1 MCSSVCDFDAV
12 ATNLALDGDL
22 IERAKLLGK
31 HRSKREAVDEALR
44 QYVASHERRR
54 LLERFGTVEM
64 DPKYDYKPGRS
75 RAR

>member
-1 MCSSVCDFDAV
+1 M

-22 IERAKLLGK
+22 LERAKLLGK

-64 DPKYDYKPGRS
+64 DPKYDYKRGRS
-75 RAR
+75 RPR

>member
-1 MCSSVCDFDAV
+1 V
-12 ATNLALDGDL
+12 ATNLALDDAL

-64 DPKYDYKPGRS
+64 DPKYHYKRERS

>member
-1 MCSSVCDFDAV
+1 MCSSLCDFDAV

-64 DPKYDYKPGRS
+64 DPKYDYKRGRS

>member
-1 MCSSVCDFDAV
+1 M
-12 ATNLALDGDL
+12 ATNLALDDDL

-31 HRSKREAVDEALR
+31 HRTKREAVDEALR
-44 QYVASHERRR
+44 QYVASRERMR

-64 DPKYDYKPGRS
+64 DPKVHYKRERS